1 MDWLVKL
8 SMKNRAFIAL
18 VTIVIMVLGL
28 ISLNMLRR
36 ELIPPV
42 ELPAVAITATNPG
55 ASSEQM
61 AQQIAE
67 PIERQLSTVD
77 NAVSTTATS
86 SSNFSMITLEL
97 EYGSDIF
104 RAASQ
109 TDVLL
114 NSLDEEL
121 PDGTNTTTLTGG
133 TSSIPAMAVS
143 VSSELDPAELSE
155 RFDQAARS
163 DLESISG
170 VSQVQLFGAAEDI
183 VRIDPDDDALDEEGI
198 ERTDL
203 IDALED
209 AGAVVP
215 GGSISEDNET
225 LDISIGREF
234 DEADD
239 MSSILVAVE
248 EGPPVPLSDVAEVE
262 QTQADAQSISR
273 TNGDDAITLMLLPS
287 NDANFI
293 ELSEDA
299 MAIMDQAATQMA
311 AGTEFTV
318 VFDQAEFIEDAI
330 AGLATEGLWGLAL
343 AVLVIFVFLLSV
355 RPTII
360 TGITIPLSVLFA
372 FVGMLATGTTVNM
385 MSLAGLMITIG
396 RMVDD
401 SIVVIENIM
410 RHLRQAPEGESK
422 LKTITRATGEVS
434 SAVISSTVVT
444 VLVFVPI
451 LLVEGLAGELFR
463 PFALTVVL
471 AMVGS
476 TLVALTIVPVLAYW
490 FMRNQRI
497 RGDQAKVMENTDI
510 RVTTNWLARLYRPII
525 TWTIRSRAT
534 RWLTAAGALAI
545 FVGSIALIPLLKVNL
560 LGDTGMN
567 MQVVTYNAPQGSS
580 LQRTSELAG
589 DLEPVLAEVDA
600 VETVQVDIGGGDMMM
615 SSGEDQAT
623 FTLITDA
630 SADQPEVE
638 AALQETLD
646 DFFGENPDHGEFQ
659 IDTSGGAIMGS
670 DTVDVRLDALNDDD
684 LEEASD
690 VLVEAFEGLDEVAQV
705 ESDFAAEQ
713 PSIEIVPLED
723 EVAQYGLTVADALGL
738 IVSNTAEFP
747 VSEVTINDR
756 ELDVYIESS
765 EVVETFEDLENLELF
780 GIPLTD
786 IAEVNRVNIPP
797 TVSTMNAIRT
807 VTISVTPAST
817 DDVGATTNALTET
830 VDSTDLPEGV
840 QSELAGVAEEIDT
853 TFEQLAL
860 AMIAAVLLIYI
871 VLVWLLKSL
880 VQPLVMLVS
889 IPFAVTGMVVAL
901 LITGT
906 PLGATTLVG
915 MLMLIG
921 IVVTNS
927 IVLMDLINQ
936 YRRREASLDDAIIA
950 GAQNRVRPIIMTAAA
965 TIGAL
970 IPPALG
976 LANQSSFVSAPMAVA
991 VIGGLVASTLITL
1004 VIIPVLYRMTEG
1016 TAETLNQRQAR
1027 KEKTAQEVHSA
1038 PSQ

>member
-61 AQQIAE
+61 AEQVAE

-77 NAVSTTATS
+77 NAVSTMATS
-86 SSNFSMITLEL
+86 SSNFSLITLEL

-114 NSLDEEL
+114 NSLEEEI
-121 PDGTNTTTLTGG
+121 PEGTNTTTLTGG

-143 VSSELDPAELSE
+143 ISSELDPAELSE

-163 DLESISG
+163 DLENISG
-170 VSQVQLFGAAEDI
+170 VAQVQLFGAADEI
-183 VRIDPDDDALDEEGI
+183 VRIDPDDDALDEQGI
-198 ERTDL
+198 ARTDL

-209 AGAVVP
+209 AGAVMP
-215 GGSISEDNET
+215 GGNVSDGNET
-225 LDISIGREF
+225 LDIAIGKEF
-234 DEADD
+234 SDVED
-239 MSSILVAVE
+239 MGSILVSGE
-248 EGPPVPLSDVAEVE
+248 DDLPVPLSEIAEVE
-262 QTQADAQSISR
+262 QTEAEAQSVSR
-273 TNGDDAITLMLLPS
+273 TNGDDAITLMILPS

-293 ELSEDA
+293 ELSEEA
-299 MAIMDQAATQMA
+299 MSIMDEAAVQMA
-311 AGTEFTV
+311 DGTEFTV

-330 AGLATEGLWGLAL
+330 AGLATEGMWGLVL
-343 AVLVIFVFLLSV
+343 AVLVIFVFLLSI

-410 RHLRQAPEGESK
+410 RHLRQAPPGQSK
-422 LKTITRATGEVS
+422 FKTITHATSEVA

-497 RGDQAKVMENTDI
+497 RGDEAVVMENTDI
-510 RVTTNWLARLYRPII
+510 RVTTNWLARIYRPVIA
-525 TWTIRSRAT
+525 WAIRSRAT
-534 RWLTAAGALAI
+534 RWITAVGALAV
-545 FVGSIALIPLLKVNL
+545 FAGSIALVPALKVNL

-567 MQVVTYNAPQGSS
+567 MQIVNYQAPQGTS
-580 LQRTSELAG
+580 LAQTSELAR
-589 DLEPVLAEVDA
+589 DLEPVMADIDA
-600 VETVQVDIGGGDMMM
+600 VETVQVDIGGGSTMM
-615 SSGEDQAT
+615 SPGDDQAT

-630 SADQPEVE
+630 SADQPDVE
-638 AALQETLD
+638 SDIQQTLE
-646 DFFGENPDHGEFQ
+646 DFFADNPDHGEFQ
-659 IDTSGGAIMGS
+659 LQTGEGMMGS
-670 DTVDVRLDALNDDD
+670 DTVDVQLDALNEED
-684 LEEASD
+684 LADASET
-690 VLVEAFEGLDEVAQV
+690 LVSAFEELDEVGQV
-705 ESDFAAEQ
+705 ESDFAADQ
-713 PSIEIVPLED
+713 PSIEIVPRED
-723 EVAQYGLTVADALGL
+723 EIAQYGMTVADAMGL

-747 VSEVTINDR
+747 IADVRINDR
-756 ELDVYIESS
+756 ELEVFIEPSNA
-765 EVVETFEDLENLELF
+765 VETVEDLENLDFF
-780 GIPLTD
+780 GIPLD
-786 IAEVNRVNIPP
+786 EIAEVNRVNIPP
-797 TVSTMNAIRT
+797 TVTTMNAIRT

-817 DDVGATTNALTET
+817 DDVGATTQALNET
-830 VDSTDLPEGV
+830 IDGADLPEGV

-853 TFEQLAL
+853 TFEQLGL
-860 AMIAAVLLIYI
+860 AMIAAVLLIYV

-880 VQPLVMLVS
+880 IQPLVMLVS

-927 IVLMDLINQ
+927 IVLLDLINQ
-936 YRRREASLDDAIIA
+936 YRRREATLDEAILA

-976 LANQSSFVSAPMAVA
+976 LASQSSFVSAPMAVA

-1004 VIIPVLYRMTEG
+1004 IIVPVLYRMTEG
-1016 TAETLNQRQAR
+1016 TAEKLNERQAR
-1027 KEKTAQEVHSA
+1027 REERAQEVHSA
-1038 PSQ
+1038 PSE

>member
-28 ISLNMLRR
+28 LSLNMLRR

-61 AQQIAE
+61 AEQVAE

-86 SSNFSMITLEL
+86 SSNFSLITLEL

-114 NSLDEEL
+114 NSLEEEL
-121 PDGTNTTTLTGG
+121 PDGTNTTTITGG
-133 TSSIPAMAVS
+133 TANIPAMAVS
-143 VSSELDPAELSE
+143 ISSKLDPAELSE

-170 VSQVQLFGAAEDI
+170 VAQVQLFGAAEEI
-183 VRIDPDDDALDEEGI
+183 VRIDPDDEALNEQGI
-198 ERTDL
+198 ARTDL

-209 AGAVVP
+209 AGAVLP
-215 GGSISEDNET
+215 GGSVSEDNET
-225 LDISIGREF
+225 LDIAIGKEF
-234 DEADD
+234 DEVAD
-239 MSSILVAVE
+239 MGSILVSGE
-248 EGPPVPLSDVAEVE
+248 NEQPVPLSDIAELE
-262 QTQADAQSISR
+262 QTQAEAQSVSR
-273 TNGDDAITLMLLPS
+273 TNGDDAITLMILPS

-293 ELSEDA
+293 ELSEEA
-299 MAIMDQAATQMA
+299 MAIMDEAEIQMA
-311 AGTEFTV
+311 DGTQFTV

-330 AGLATEGLWGLAL
+330 AGLATEGMWGLVL
-343 AVLVIFVFLLSV
+343 AVLVIFVFLLSI

-410 RHLRQAPEGESK
+410 RHLRQAPPGQSK
-422 LKTITRATGEVS
+422 YKTITDATREVA
-434 SAVISSTVVT
+434 SAVISSTIVT

-497 RGDQAKVMENTDI
+497 SGDQAVVMENTDI
-510 RVTTNWLARLYRPII
+510 RVTTNWLARIYRPII
-525 TWTIRSRAT
+525 AWAIRSRAT
-534 RWLTAAGALAI
+534 RWTTAVAALAV
-545 FVGSIALIPLLKVNL
+545 FVGSIALVPALKVNL

-567 MQVVTYNAPQGSS
+567 MQVVNYQAPQGSS
-580 LQRTSELAG
+580 LARTSELAR
-589 DLEPVLAEVDA
+589 DLEPVMAEVDA
-600 VETVQVDIGGGDMMM
+600 VETVQVDIGGGQTIM
-615 SSGEDQAT
+615 SPGEDQAT

-630 SADQPEVE
+630 GADQAAVE
-638 AALQETLD
+638 TQLQQTLE
-646 DFFGENPDHGEFQ
+646 DFFEEHPDHGEFQ
-659 IDTSGGAIMGS
+659 METGDAMMGS
-670 DTVDVRLDALNDDD
+670 DTVDVRLDALNEDD
-684 LEEASD
+684 LGDASD
-690 VLVEAFEGLDEVAQV
+690 TLVAAFEELDEVAQV
-705 ESDFAAEQ
+705 ESDFTAEQ
-713 PSIEIVPLED
+713 PSIEIIPRED
-723 EVAQYGLTVADALGL
+723 EVAQYGMTVSDAMGL
-738 IVSNTAEFP
+738 IVSHTAEFP
-747 VSEVTINDR
+747 VAEVSINDR
-756 ELDVYIESS
+756 ELEVFIESS
-765 EVVETFEDLENLELF
+765 AAVETVEDLENLEIF
-780 GIPLTD
+780 GIPLDD

-817 DDVGATTNALTET
+817 DDVGATTQALNDTI
-830 VDSTDLPEGV
+830 DSAELPDGV

-853 TFEQLAL
+853 TFEQLGL

-889 IPFAVTGMVVAL
+889 IPFAVTGMIVAL
-901 LITGT
+901 LITDT

-936 YRRREASLDDAIIA
+936 YRRHEATLDDAIIA

-976 LANQSSFVSAPMAVA
+976 LASQSSFVSAPMAVA

-1004 VIIPVLYRMTEG
+1004 IIVPVLYRMTEG
-1016 TAETLNQRQAR
+1016 TAETLNERQAR
-1027 KEKTAQEVHSA
+1027 KEERAQQVHSA
-1038 PSQ
+1038 PSE

>member
-61 AQQIAE
+61 AEQVAE

-77 NAVSTTATS
+77 NAVSTTSTS
-86 SSNFSMITLEL
+86 NSNFSLITLEL

-133 TSSIPAMAVS
+133 TSNIPAMAVS
-143 VSSELDPAELSE
+143 ISSELDPAELSE

-163 DLESISG
+163 DLENISG
-170 VSQVQLFGAAEDI
+170 VSQVQLFGAEEEI
-183 VRIDPDDDALDEEGI
+183 VRIDPDDDALTEQGI
-198 ERTDL
+198 DRTDL

-215 GGSISEDNET
+215 GGSVSDDNES
-225 LDISIGREF
+225 LDIAIGKEF
-234 DEADD
+234 DEVDD
-239 MSSILVAVE
+239 MGSILVAVE
-248 EGPPVPLSDVAEVE
+248 DGPPVPLSEIAEVE
-262 QTQADAQSISR
+262 QTQAEAQTVSR
-273 TNGDDAITLMLLPS
+273 TNGNDAISLMILPS

-293 ELSEDA
+293 ELSEEA
-299 MAIMDQAATQMA
+299 ISIMDEAAVQMA
-311 AGTEFTV
+311 DGTEFTI
-318 VFDQAEFIEDAI
+318 VFDQADFIEDAI
-330 AGLATEGLWGLAL
+330 AGLANEGLWGLAL
-343 AVLVIFVFLLSV
+343 AVLVIFVFLLAV

-372 FVGMLATGTTVNM
+372 FLGMLATGTTVNM

-410 RHLRQAPEGESK
+410 RHLRQAPDGQSK

-451 LLVEGLAGELFR
+451 LLVEGVAGELFR

-490 FMRNQRI
+490 FMRNKRI
-497 RGDQAKVMENTDI
+497 RGDQARVMENTDL
-510 RVTTNWLARLYRPII
+510 RVTTNWLARIYRPII
-525 TWTIRSRAT
+525 TWAIRSRAT
-534 RWLTAAGALAI
+534 RWTTAIAALAV
-545 FVGSIALIPLLKVNL
+545 FTGSIALVPALKVNL

-580 LQRTSELAG
+580 LQRTSELAR
-589 DLEPVLAEVDA
+589 DLEAVLADVET
-600 VETVQVDIGGGDMMM
+600 VETVQVDIGGGQTMM
-615 SSGEDQAT
+615 SPGDDEAT
-623 FTLITDA
+623 FTLITEA
-630 SADQPEVE
+630 SADQAEVE
-638 AALQETLD
+638 ANLQQTLE
-646 DFFGENPDHGEFQ
+646 DFFAENPDHGEFQ
-659 IDTSGGAIMGS
+659 METGDAMMGS
-670 DTVDVRLDALNDDD
+670 DTVDVRLDALNEDD
-684 LEEASD
+684 LGDASET
-690 VLVEAFEGLDEVAQV
+690 LVDAFAELDETAQV

-713 PSIEIVPLED
+713 PSIEIIPRED
-723 EVAQYGLTVADALGL
+723 EVAQYGMTVADAMGL
-738 IVSNTAEFP
+738 IVSHTAEFP

-756 ELDVYIESS
+756 DLEVYIESS
-765 EVVETFEDLENLELF
+765 AAVETVEDLENLDLF

-786 IAEVNRVNIPP
+786 LAEVNRVNIPP

-807 VTISVTPAST
+807 VTISVTPASA
-817 DDVGATTNALTET
+817 DDVGATTAALSEAIDNA
-830 VDSTDLPEGV
+830 DLPDGV

-860 AMIAAVLLIYI
+860 AMIAAVLLIYV

-880 VQPLVMLVS
+880 VQPLVMLVA
-889 IPFAVTGMVVAL
+889 IPFAATGMIVAL

-936 YRRREASLDDAIIA
+936 YRRRDATLEDAILA

-976 LANQSSFVSAPMAVA
+976 LASQSSFVSAPMAVA

-1004 VIIPVLYRMTEG
+1004 VIVPVLYRMTEG
-1016 TAETLNQRQAR
+1016 TAETVSRRQAR
-1027 KEKTAQEVHSA
+1027 KETAAQEVHSA
-1038 PSQ
+1038 PSE